1 MVTGRG
7 DRVSQ
12 FINIFVAVF
21 AALFPI
27 VNPLG
32 GAPIFVQMTRACSPA
47 VRTVLARKVA
57 VNGFFLLLFSML
69 FGSRLLTFFGISL
82 PVLRVAGGLV
92 VTFVGW
98 NILNQGNAPSESASN
113 EATSDVDISRVE
125 GQAFYPLTMPL
136 TMGPGSIATAVALGT
151 QSAFTSHASYGLF
164 AIEALGAVCG
174 LLAVSMSVYLAYRY
188 ASDIERLLG
197 RNGTNVLMRLFAFI
211 LLCIGMQ
218 IMWMGIH
225 DLIVSLPPRG

>member
-1 MVTGRG
+1 M
-7 DRVSQ
+7 SQ

-32 GAPIFVQMTRACSPA
+32 GAPIFVEMTRACSPA
-47 VRTVLARKVA
+47 VRAVLARKVA
-57 VNGFFLLLFSML
+57 VNGFLLLVFSML
-69 FGSRLLTFFGISL
+69 FGSRILTFFGISL

-98 NILNQGNAPSESASN
+98 NILNQGNTPSETGSS
-113 EATSDVDISRVE
+113 EAASDVDLSRVE
-125 GQAFYPLTMPL
+125 AQAFYPLTMPL

-151 QSAFTSHASYGLF
+151 QSSFSSHAGYGIF
-164 AIEALGAVCG
+164 AIEAVGAILGLA
-174 LLAVSMSVYLAYRY
+174 AVSLSVYLAYRY
-188 ASDIERLLG
+188 ASQIERLLG
-197 RNGTNVLMRLFAFI
+197 RNGTNVLVRLFAFI

-218 IMWMGIH
+218 IMWQGIR
-225 DLIVSLPPRG
+225 DLILSLPSHA

>member
-1 MVTGRG
+1 M
-7 DRVSQ
+7 SQ

-32 GAPIFVQMTRACSPA
+32 GAPIFVQMTRACSPPIRA
-47 VRTVLARKVA
+47 VLARKVA
-57 VNGFFLLLFSML
+57 VNGFLLLLFSML

-98 NILNQGNAPSESASN
+98 NILNQGNAPSESGST
-113 EATSDVDISRVE
+113 EAASDVDLSRVE
-125 GQAFYPLTMPL
+125 EQAFYPLTMPL

-151 QSAFTSHASYGLF
+151 QSSFTNHAGYGVF
-164 AIEALGAVCG
+164 AIEATGAVCG
-174 LLAVSMSVYLAYRY
+174 LAAVSLSVYLAYRY

-197 RNGTNVLMRLFAFI
+197 RNGTNVLVRLFAFI

>member
-1 MVTGRG
+1 M
-7 DRVSQ
+7 SQ

-32 GAPIFVQMTRACSPA
+32 GAPIFVEMTRACSPA
-47 VRTVLARKVA
+47 IRAVLARKVA
-57 VNGFFLLLFSML
+57 VNGFLLLLFSML
-69 FGSRLLTFFGISL
+69 FGSRILTFFGISL

-98 NILNQGNAPSESASN
+98 NILNQGNSPSETTSS
-113 EATSDVDISRVE
+113 EAASDVDLSRVE
-125 GQAFYPLTMPL
+125 AQAFYPLTMPL

-151 QSAFTSHASYGLF
+151 QSSFTNHAGYGVF
-164 AIEALGAVCG
+164 AIEATGAVFG
-174 LLAVSMSVYLAYRY
+174 LAAVSLSVYLAYRY

-197 RNGTNVLMRLFAFI
+197 RNGTNVLVRLFAFI

-225 DLIVSLPPRG
+225 DLILSLPPRG

>member
-1 MVTGRG
+1 M
-7 DRVSQ
+7 SQ

-32 GAPIFVQMTRACSPA
+32 GAPIFVQMTRACTPPLRA
-47 VRTVLARKVA
+47 VLARKVA
-57 VNGFFLLLFSML
+57 VNGFILLVISML
-69 FGSRLLTFFGISL
+69 AGSRILTFFGISL

-98 NILNQGNAPSESASN
+98 NILNQGNASADTPAGD
-113 EATSDVDISRVE
+113 ATSEVDIHRVE
-125 GQAFYPLTMPL
+125 EQAFYPLTMPL

-151 QSAFTSHASYGLF
+151 QSAFSLSDGYTVLF
-164 AIEALGAVCG
+164 IESFGAICG
-174 LLAVSMSVYLAYRY
+174 LAAVSLSVYFAYRY
-188 ASDIERLLG
+188 GSEIERLLG
-197 RNGTNVLMRLFAFI
+197 RNGTNVLVRLFAFI

-218 IMWMGIH
+218 IMWLGIR
-225 DLIVSLPPRG
+225 DLVASLPPHG

>member
-1 MVTGRG
+1 M
-7 DRVSQ
+7 SQ

-32 GAPIFVQMTRACSPA
+32 GAPIFVEMTRACSPA
-47 VRTVLARKVA
+47 VRAVLARKVA
-57 VNGFFLLLFSML
+57 VNGFLLLVFSML
-69 FGSRLLTFFGISL
+69 FGSRILTFFGISL

-98 NILNQGNAPSESASN
+98 NILNQGNTPSETGSS
-113 EATSDVDISRVE
+113 EAASDVDLSRVE
-125 GQAFYPLTMPL
+125 AQAFYPLTMPL

-151 QSAFTSHASYGLF
+151 QSSFSSHAGYGIF
-164 AIEALGAVCG
+164 AIEAVGAILGLA
-174 LLAVSMSVYLAYRY
+174 AVSLSVYLAYRY
-188 ASDIERLLG
+188 ASQIERLLG
-197 RNGTNVLMRLFAFI
+197 RNGTNVLVRLFAFI

-218 IMWMGIH
+218 IMWQGIR
-225 DLIVSLPPRG
+225 DLILSLPPHG

>member
-1 MVTGRG
+1 M
-7 DRVSQ
+7 SQ

-32 GAPIFVQMTRACSPA
+32 GAPIFVEMTRACSPA
-47 VRTVLARKVA
+47 VRAVLARKVA
-57 VNGFFLLLFSML
+57 LNGFLLLFCSML
-69 FGSRLLTFFGISL
+69 VGSRLLTFFGISL

-98 NILNQGNAPSESASN
+98 NILNQGNAPAEAASN
-113 EATSDVDISRVE
+113 EAANDVDLMRVE
-125 GQAFYPLTMPL
+125 AQAFYPLTMPL
-136 TMGPGSIATAVALGT
+136 TTGPGSIATAVALGT
-151 QSAFTSHASYGLF
+151 QSAFTNNASYGVIV
-164 AIEALGAVCG
+164 IEGLGALCG
-174 LLAVSMSVYLAYRY
+174 LAAVSLSVYLAYRY

-197 RNGTNVLMRLFAFI
+197 RNGTNVLVRLFAFI